1 MPKLKRLRGFKPD
14 FWFWTTLA
22 ISALLFVFLAY
33 PLFTLFVRAFQ
44 NGSTGA
50 WSLEHFQKFFSRNYY
65 LRGLKNSL
73 VIGVSVTSLAILIG
87 APLAYLMS
95 MYRFKGQRIL
105 DIFMIIALLSPPFI
119 GAYSWILLLGRN
131 GFLSNIFKGA
141 GITLPTVYGLGGI
154 IFVLTLKLYPFI
166 YIYMKGAL
174 KKVDA
179 SLIEAAESMGC
190 TPVKKLF
197 TVVLPL
203 VLPTLLAAALMV
215 FMNALADFGSVMVLG
230 EGIQALST
238 MVYKEYINELG
249 GNSNFSAAIS
259 MIMVVLTLTILL
271 AQQYVI
277 NKKSYTMNALKPIHK
292 SDFKGPLGI
301 VAHIFAFVVVLFS
314 MIPHITI
321 LVTSFLP
328 VEGKK
333 FRAGFSLKS
342 YQTVFSTL
350 GRPIFN
356 TYSYCLV
363 AIIVIVTLGML
374 IAYASTRRP
383 SILTRFIDA
392 ITMFPYIL
400 PGAVLG
406 LTLLMA
412 FNKRPIMLT
421 GTPIII
427 IIALVIRRL
436 PYTLRSSTAIMY
448 QLSPSV
454 EEASISLGCGPIK
467 TFFIIT
473 ARMMLP
479 GVLSGAILSWVTII
493 NELSASFMLYTSRTI
508 TMSVTVYQYV
518 ARTEFGTAGA
528 LASILTLTTILSL
541 ALFFAISGKDSDISL

>member
-1 MPKLKRLRGFKPD
+1 MARTKAKFKPD
-14 FWFWTTLA
+14 FWFWSTLVV
-22 ISALLFVFLAY
+22 SALLFLFLAY
-33 PLFTLFVRAFQ
+33 PLFTLFIRAFQ
-44 NGSTGA
+44 SNSTGA
-50 WSLEHFQKFFSRNYY
+50 FTLEHFQKFFSRNYY

-73 VIGVSVTSLAILIG
+73 VIGVSVTCLAILIG
-87 APLAYLMS
+87 APLSYLMS
-95 MYRFKGQRIL
+95 MYRFKGQRVL
-105 DIFMIIALLSPPFI
+105 DILMIIALLSPPFI
-119 GAYSWILLLGRN
+119 GAYSWVLLLGRN
-131 GFLSNIFKGA
+131 GFLFNIFKGI
-141 GITLPTVYGLGGI
+141 GITLPNVYGLGGI

-174 KKVDA
+174 KKIDA

-190 TPVKKLF
+190 NPVKKLF

-203 VLPTLLAAALMV
+203 VLPTLLAASLMV

-259 MIMVVLTLTILL
+259 MVMVVITLTFLL

-277 NKKSYTMNALKPIHK
+277 NKKSYTMNALKPIRK
-292 SDFKGPLGI
+292 SNFEGPLGI
-301 VAHIFAFVVVLFS
+301 FAHIFAFVVIMFS

-328 VEGKK
+328 VQGKK
-333 FRAGFSLKS
+333 FVAGFSLDS
-342 YQTVFSTL
+342 YRTVFATL
-350 GRPIFN
+350 ARPIVN
-356 TYSYCLV
+356 TYTYCLI
-363 AIIVIVTLGML
+363 AILIIVALGML

-383 SILTRFIDA
+383 SILTRFIDS

-412 FNKRPIMLT
+412 FNKKPIMLT

-467 TFFIIT
+467 TFFKIT

-493 NELSASFMLYTSRTI
+493 NELSASFMLYTSQTI

-528 LASILTLTTILSL
+528 LASILTLTTIISL
-541 ALFFAISGKDSDISL
+541 AIFFAISGKDSDISL

>member
-1 MPKLKRLRGFKPD
+1 MQKTKWKPD
-14 FWFWTTLA
+14 FWFWSTLV
-22 ISALLFVFLAY
+22 ISLVLLVFLAY
-33 PLFTLFVRAFQ
+33 PLIMLFMRAFQ
-44 NGSTGA
+44 NGATGA
-50 WSLEHFQKFFSRNYY
+50 FSLEHFEKFFSRNYY

-73 VIGVSVTSLAILIG
+73 IIGVSVTVLAILVG

-95 MYRFKGQRIL
+95 MYRFKGQRLL
-105 DIFMIIALLSPPFI
+105 DILMIIALLSPPFI
-119 GAYSWILLLGRN
+119 GAYSWVLLLGRN
-131 GFLSNIFKGA
+131 GFLFNIFKSV
-141 GITLPTVYGLGGI
+141 GITLPNVYGLGGI

-174 KKVDA
+174 KKIDA

-190 TPVKKLF
+190 NPVKKLF
-197 TVVLPL
+197 MVVLPL
-203 VLPTLLAAALMV
+203 ILPTLLAAALMV
-215 FMNALADFGSVMVLG
+215 FMNELADFGTVMVLG
-230 EGIQALST
+230 EGIQCLST
-238 MVYKEYINELG
+238 MVYKEYINEIG

-259 MIMVVLTLTILL
+259 MIMVVITLAFLLT
-271 AQQYVI
+271 QQYII

-292 SDFKGPLGI
+292 TDFEGPLGV
-301 VAHIFAFVVVLFS
+301 VAHIFAFAVVLFS
-314 MIPHITI
+314 MIPHVTI

-328 VEGKK
+328 VVGKK
-333 FRAGFSLKS
+333 FVAGFSLDS
-342 YQTVFSTL
+342 YKTVFSTL
-350 GRPIFN
+350 SRPIIN
-356 TYSYCLV
+356 TYSYCLI
-363 AIIVIVTLGML
+363 AILIIVSLGML
-374 IAYASTRRP
+374 IAYASTRKP
-383 SILTRFIDA
+383 NVMTRFIDS

-412 FNKRPIMLT
+412 FNKPPIMLT

-454 EEASISLGCGPIK
+454 EEASISLGCGPVK
-467 TFFIIT
+467 TFFKIT

-493 NELSASFMLYTSRTI
+493 NELSASFMLYNAQTI

-528 LASILTLTTILSL
+528 LASILTLTTIISL
-541 ALFFAISGKDSDISL
+541 AIFFAVSGKDSDISL

>member
-1 MPKLKRLRGFKPD
+1 MARTKAKFKPD
-14 FWFWTTLA
+14 FWFWSTLV

-33 PLFTLFVRAFQ
+33 PLFTLFIRAFQ
-44 NGSTGA
+44 NSSTGA
-50 WSLEHFQKFFSRNYY
+50 FSLEHFQKFFSRNYY

-73 VIGVSVTSLAILIG
+73 VIGISVTCLAILIG
-87 APLAYLMS
+87 SPLAYLMS
-95 MYRFKGQRIL
+95 MYRFKGQRVL
-105 DIFMIIALLSPPFI
+105 DILIIIALLSPPFI
-119 GAYSWILLLGRN
+119 GAYSWVLLLGRN
-131 GFLSNIFKGA
+131 GFLFNIFKGI
-141 GITLPTVYGLGGI
+141 GITLPNVYGLGGI

-174 KKVDA
+174 KKIDA

-190 TPVKKLF
+190 NPVKKLF
-197 TVVLPL
+197 MVVLPL

-238 MVYKEYINELG
+238 MVYKEYINEIG

-259 MIMVVLTLTILL
+259 MIMVVLTLTFLI

-292 SDFKGPLGI
+292 SNFEGPLGI
-301 VAHIFAFVVVLFS
+301 VAHIFAYGIVLFS

-328 VEGKK
+328 VEGKMFK
-333 FRAGFSLKS
+333 PGFSLKS
-342 YQTVFSTL
+342 YQTVFATL
-350 GRPIFN
+350 ARPILN

-363 AIIVIVTLGML
+363 AIVIIVAMGML
-374 IAYASTRRP
+374 IAYASSRRP
-383 SILTRFIDA
+383 SVLTKFIDA

-412 FNKRPIMLT
+412 FNKKPIMLT

-454 EEASISLGCGPIK
+454 EEASISLGCGPIM
-467 TFFIIT
+467 TFFKIT

-479 GVLSGAILSWVTII
+479 GVISGAILSWVTII
-493 NELSASFMLYTSRTI
+493 NELSASFMLYTSQTI

>member
-1 MPKLKRLRGFKPD
+1 MARTKAKFKPD
-14 FWFWTTLA
+14 FWFWSTLVV
-22 ISALLFVFLAY
+22 SALLFLFLAY

-44 NGSTGA
+44 TGDGA
-50 WSLEHFQKFFSRNYY
+50 FTLEHFQKFFSRNYY
-65 LRGLKNSL
+65 LRGLRNSL
-73 VIGVSVTSLAILIG
+73 VIGVSVTCLAILVG
-87 APLAYLMS
+87 APLSYLMS
-95 MYRFKGQRIL
+95 MYRFKGQRAL
-105 DIFMIIALLSPPFI
+105 DILMIIALLSPPFI
-119 GAYSWILLLGRN
+119 GAYSWVLLLGRN
-131 GFLSNIFKGA
+131 GFLFNLFKGI
-141 GITLPTVYGLGGI
+141 GITLPNVYGIGGI

-174 KKVDA
+174 KKIDA

-190 TPVKKLF
+190 NPVKKLF
-197 TVVLPL
+197 MVVLPL

-215 FMNALADFGSVMVLG
+215 FMNALADFGSVMGLG
-230 EGIQALST
+230 EGVQALST

-259 MIMVVLTLTILL
+259 MIMVVITLTFLL
-271 AQQYVI
+271 TQQYVI

-292 SDFKGPLGI
+292 SRFEGPMGI
-301 VAHIFAFVVVLFS
+301 IAHIFAYVVILFS

-328 VEGKK
+328 VQGKK
-333 FRAGFSLKS
+333 FVAGFTLDS
-342 YQTVFSTL
+342 YKTVFSTL
-350 GRPIFN
+350 ARPILN
-356 TYSYCLV
+356 TYTYCLI
-363 AIIVIVTLGML
+363 AILIIVALGML

-383 SILTRFIDA
+383 SVLTKFIDS

-412 FNKRPIMLT
+412 FNKKPIMLT

-467 TFFIIT
+467 TFFKIT

-493 NELSASFMLYTSRTI
+493 NELSASFMLYTSQTI

-528 LASILTLTTILSL
+528 LASILTLTTIISL
-541 ALFFAISGKDSDISL
+541 AIFFAISGKDSDISL

>member
-1 MPKLKRLRGFKPD
+1 MQKTKWKPD
-14 FWFWTTLA
+14 FWFWSTLV
-22 ISALLFVFLAY
+22 ISLILLVFLAY
-33 PLFTLFVRAFQ
+33 PLIMLFMRAFQ
-44 NGSTGA
+44 NGATGA
-50 WSLEHFQKFFSRNYY
+50 FSLEHFEKFFSRNYY

-73 VIGVSVTSLAILIG
+73 IIGVSVTVLAILVG

-95 MYRFKGQRIL
+95 MYRFKGQRLL
-105 DIFMIIALLSPPFI
+105 DILMIIALLSPPFI
-119 GAYSWILLLGRN
+119 GAYSWVLLLGRN
-131 GFLSNIFKGA
+131 GFLFNIFKSV
-141 GITLPTVYGLGGI
+141 GITLPNVYGLGGI

-174 KKVDA
+174 KKIDA

-190 TPVKKLF
+190 NPVKKLF
-197 TVVLPL
+197 MVVLPL
-203 VLPTLLAAALMV
+203 ILPTLLAAALMV
-215 FMNALADFGSVMVLG
+215 FMNALADFGTVMVLG
-230 EGIQALST
+230 EGIQCLST
-238 MVYKEYINELG
+238 MVYKEYINEIG

-259 MIMVVLTLTILL
+259 MIMVVITLAFLLT
-271 AQQYVI
+271 QQYII

-292 SDFKGPLGI
+292 TDFEGPLGV
-301 VAHIFAFVVVLFS
+301 VAHIFAFAVVLFS
-314 MIPHITI
+314 MIPHVTI

-328 VEGKK
+328 VVGKK
-333 FRAGFSLKS
+333 FVAGFSLDS
-342 YQTVFSTL
+342 YKTVFSTL
-350 GRPIFN
+350 SRPIIN
-356 TYSYCLV
+356 TYSYCLI
-363 AIIVIVTLGML
+363 AILIIVSLGML
-374 IAYASTRRP
+374 IAYASTRKP
-383 SILTRFIDA
+383 NVMTRFIDS

-412 FNKRPIMLT
+412 FNKPPIMLT

-454 EEASISLGCGPIK
+454 EEASISLGCGPVK
-467 TFFIIT
+467 TFFKIT

-493 NELSASFMLYTSRTI
+493 NELSASFMLYNAQTI

-528 LASILTLTTILSL
+528 LASILTLTTIISL
-541 ALFFAISGKDSDISL
+541 AIFFAVSGKDSDISL